1 MSPKF
6 GLLRR
11 EQKSSSKTALVI
23 EDHLAK

>member
-11 EQKSSSKTALVI
+11 EQKSSSETALVI